1 MNYEKT
7 IEQIKLHEGL
17 RLKPYK
23 CTEGYLTIGY
33 GRNLETNGISQD
45 EAEEML
51 LNDISKVEQKI
62 QDAGLFFG
70 CDARKAVLLN
80 MAFQIGFSG
89 LMKFKNMIAAY
100 RNGEYFRAAEEMLN
114 SKWATQTP
122 RRAKELAEQ
131 MRTGEFQ

>member
-23 CTEGYLTIGY
+23 CSEGYLTIGY
-33 GRNLETNGISQD
+33 GRNLETNGISED

-51 LNDISKVEQKI
+51 LNDVAKVESKLEK
-62 QDAGLFFG
+62 AGLLNAN
-70 CDARKAVLLN
+70 DARKAVLIN
-80 MAFQIGFSG
+80 MAFQLGFGG
-89 LMKFKNMIAAY
+89 LSKFKNFIAAY
-100 RNGEYFRAAEEMLN
+100 QNGEYYRASEEMLD
-114 SKWATQTP
+114 SLWAKQTP
-122 RRAKELAEQ
+122 GRAKELAEQ